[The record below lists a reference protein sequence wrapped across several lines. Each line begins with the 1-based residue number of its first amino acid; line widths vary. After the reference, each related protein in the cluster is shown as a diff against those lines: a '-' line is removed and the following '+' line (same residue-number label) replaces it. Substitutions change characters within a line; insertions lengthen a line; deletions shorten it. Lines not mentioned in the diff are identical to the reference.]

1 MVWRLP
7 NRPSPWFRTV
17 VDLRSRTRRLLLPPP
32 VQCSRVLPHLKW
44 DTMAFTTHS
53 NLRVL
58 RPNLQFLAFAQNC
71 TELII
76 RRIMKNL
83 QVIALCRVGTLVA
96 AYFLHKRVSS
106 VRYNH

>member
-1 MVWRLP
+1 MVWRLQD
-7 NRPSPWFRTV
+7 RPSPWFRTV

-53 NLRVL
+53 NLRVS
-58 RPNLQFLAFAQNC
+58 RPSLQFLAFAQNC

-76 RRIMKNL
+76 RRIMENL
-83 QVIALCRVGTLVA
+83 QVNDLCHADTLVA
-96 AYFLHKRVSS
+96 AYFLHKRVSP
-106 VRYNH
+106 VRYNL